1 MSEFLAMDG
10 YAAFIWPAYG
20 LTALGV
26 AGLALFI
33 LSERRAARARLARE
47 HGEKTQEEQTP

>member
-1 MSEFLAMDG
+1 MSEFLAMEG

>member
-33 LSERRAARARLARE
+33 LSERRAAQARLARE
-47 HGEKTQEEQTP
+47 QGEKTQEKQTP

>member
-33 LSERRAARARLARE
+33 LSERRAAQARLARE
-47 HGEKTQEEQTP
+47 QGEKTQEEQAP

>member
-10 YAAFIWPAYG
+10 YAAFIWPSYG

-26 AGLALFI
+26 IGLIAFV
-33 LSERRAARARLARE
+33 LSERHAAKARLARE
-47 HGEKTQEEQTP
+47 DDEAKSDNP

>member
-1 MSEFLAMDG
+1 VSEFFAMDG

-26 AGLALFI
+26 FGLVALV
-33 LSERRAARARLARE
+33 LSERRAANARLARE
-47 HGEKTQEEQTP
+47 ERDVKSENP